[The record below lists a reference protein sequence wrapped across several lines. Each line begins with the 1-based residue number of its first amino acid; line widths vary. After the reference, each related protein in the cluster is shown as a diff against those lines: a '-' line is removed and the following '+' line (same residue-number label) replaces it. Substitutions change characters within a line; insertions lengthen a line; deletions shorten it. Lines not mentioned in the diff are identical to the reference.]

1 MPDQQ
6 EPDDQREPDEA
17 ELFDDERDALEIARL
32 AYEGPRDDHA
42 RQEARRDHLLGHLAT
57 TRTVAGA
64 MATLF
69 AGAIV
74 IAGEPL
80 SPALAQTDVRIAA
93 AITAALLAATL
104 SISVVPY
111 FWPEWDEPPSR
122 DEFLLAEARMGYVA
136 LLWWLGDQTDRVV
149 ENNARSLKR
158 LRRVVNAA
166 TVLATLSAL
175 ALLLGGAL
183 AVLAV
188 RQCAC
193 G

>member
-32 AYEGPRDDHA
+32 AYEGPRDDYA

-80 SPALAQTDVRIAA
+80 SPALAQADVRIAVM
-93 AITAALLAATL
+93 ITGVFLALTL
-104 SISVVPY
+104 IVSVIPY
-111 FWPEWDEPPSR
+111 IWPPWHEPPSR
-122 DEFLLAEARMGYVA
+122 RDFLAAEQALDLVA
-136 LLWWLGDQTDRVV
+136 LLWWMGDQTAQAVDD
-149 ENNARSLKR
+149 NAASLKIVSA
-158 LRRVVNAA
+158 LVNASTA
-166 TVLATLSAL
+166 LATLSAL
-175 ALLLGGAL
+175 SLLAAVAL
-183 AVLAV
+183 AL
-188 RQCAC
+188 
-193 G
+193 